1 MGAHLNH
8 IYVMTTAGDDPS
20 GAPDPD
26 QFADDRA
33 TVKGAFWTKV
43 RQTVGRV
50 PFLEDAITGYYCT
63 TDVATPVAVK
73 ALLFGALAYF
83 IVPTD
88 MIPDFIV
95 GLGLADDASVL
106 LAALSTAG
114 RHITAVHRRKAKTFL
129 DETLRDAE
137 DG

>member
-1 MGAHLNH
+1 M
-8 IYVMTTAGDDPS
+8 
-20 GAPDPD
+20 
-26 QFADDRA
+26 
-33 TVKGAFWTKV
+33 

-50 PFLEDAITGYYCT
+50 PFLEDAIARHYC
-63 TDVATPVAVK
+63 ATEAATRVPVN
-73 ALLFGALAYF
+73 ALLFGPLAYF

-88 MIPDFIV
+88 IIPDVIA
-95 GLGLADDASVL
+95 GLGFADDAPVL
-106 LAALSTAG
+106 LAALSMAG